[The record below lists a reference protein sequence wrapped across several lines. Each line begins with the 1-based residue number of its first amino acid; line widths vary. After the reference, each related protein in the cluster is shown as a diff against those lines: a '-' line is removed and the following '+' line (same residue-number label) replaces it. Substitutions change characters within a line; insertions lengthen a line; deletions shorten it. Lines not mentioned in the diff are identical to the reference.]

1 MISAREIVERAGV
14 DVTSLIDQ
22 LAATAAA
29 ELGAVYRYTILTVH
43 QLGFA
48 DEGLRQI
55 LKDIRDEDRRHFD
68 ALVGRI
74 YELDGTLPE
83 DIRQFLE
90 GGTERPEGGSAD
102 AADPVAADP
111 VAALAE
117 EVRQA
122 VHPYG
127 GLCDLTA
134 GRDQRTY
141 LLARAIHDEK
151 IEHVA
156 WLEEFLGTGLPGRIH
171 RGFRGRSPFLAR
183 LPAAP
188 EGTEPPA

>member
-14 DVTSLIDQ
+14 DVNLLIDR
-22 LAATAAA
+22 LTSAAGA
-29 ELGAVYRYTILTVH
+29 ELSAVYRYTILTVH
-43 QLGFA
+43 PLGFA

-74 YELDGTLPE
+74 YELDGRLPE
-83 DIRQFLE
+83 DVRQLLE
-90 GGTERPEGGSAD
+90 GGPARPEDRATD
-102 AADPVAADP
+102 AHDPVTTLIED
-111 VAALAE
+111 
-117 EVRQA
+117 VRRA

-127 GLCDLTA
+127 GLCNLTV

-141 LLARAIHDEK
+141 LLAQAIRNEK
-151 IEHVA
+151 IEHLA
-156 WLEEFLGTGLPGRIH
+156 WLEEFLGTKPPGRFH

-183 LPAAP
+183 LATTP
-188 EGTEPPA
+188 EETEPPA

>member
-1 MISAREIVERAGV
+1 MISARETVVRAGV
-14 DVTSLIDQ
+14 DVTILIDR
-22 LAATAAA
+22 LTSAATA
-29 ELGAVYRYTILTVH
+29 ELSTVYRYTILTVH
-43 QLGFA
+43 PLGFA

-68 ALVGRI
+68 ALVSRI
-74 YELDGTLPE
+74 YELDGRLPE

-90 GGTERPEGGSAD
+90 GGPARPEDGSAD
-102 AADPVAADP
+102 TADPAT
-111 VAALAE
+111 ALLE
-117 EVRQA
+117 EVRRA

-134 GRDQRTY
+134 GRDQRTH
-141 LLARAIHDEK
+141 LLARAIRNEK
-151 IEHVA
+151 IEHVG
-156 WLEEFLGTGLPGRIH
+156 WMEEFFGTGPPGRFQ